1 MKVIHNRQDVIVS
14 KEISG
19 LLGGGLDDEVIAE

>member
-1 MKVIHNRQDVIVS
+1 MRVIHNRQDVLINE
-14 KEISG
+14 EISG